1 VPSQDGSRIVSDD
14 IESHRLFVYDVRDFS
29 QPVDPLPPN
38 PDASITNLLV
48 TSWSPDSSR
57 ILYNTPGTTR
67 VSIWMFSF
75 ASRTHERLV
84 EGDFAGWLRDGRR
97 FLFANAGRL
106 RLFDLATRTARDILE
121 LPGENLTGPRL
132 ALNDTQLIFLRSTS
146 DGDIWLMRFD
156 K

>member
-1 VPSQDGSRIVSDD
+1 M
-14 IESHRLFVYDVRDFS
+14 
-29 QPVDPLPPN
+29 PPN

-48 TSWSPDSSR
+48 TSWSPDGSR

-156 K
+156 R